1 MKKSEYLGWQ
11 EVFRFSLEQGMKA
24 GAYKGFLIIMA
35 VVLIL
40 SQPVMA
46 FINNRD
52 KEEDAYHCEVT
63 EFTIYDEVGLPID
76 YTKALNGEG
85 FEDVKINVTPNMS
98 FDDHV
103 KLLEEKSKDK
113 EGEKSK
119 ELILHMVYEEA
130 GYFNLTF
137 VKASNAAIKD
147 DDSQKLVDTFKEYFD
162 KERINAIQVTQ
173 EQMDFLNR
181 PVDTKFEFVTETGE
195 VVPEKEGNEAISME
209 EYMMILFGIT
219 GVTMVINL
227 CGGSIANSIVTE
239 KATRVV
245 EYLMINIR
253 PMALIIGKILSSL
266 LMVLI
271 QFAVMFIS
279 YAISGLLKTAL
290 FGEEVVT
297 STSTGAMEGDIEVSA
312 ILNLLSGISIPE
324 IIVAIVVI
332 LCGIMFFCILAGLA
346 GASVS
351 KQEELAE
358 GMKTYNM
365 LGITGSY
372 LAIAVCIVMLTGG
385 DNQLFINICSLI
397 PIATPFVVPVC
408 VLLDKIPMSI
418 ALIGLGILLVATGF
432 LFSFTAKVYESMIF
446 YNGKVLKLKDI
457 LQIAK
462 VRKQG
467 EGKGEKSHE

>member
-1 MKKSEYLGWQ
+1 MKKSEYIGWQ
-11 EVFRFSLEQGMKA
+11 EVFRFTLIQGMKA
-24 GAYKGFLIIMA
+24 STYKSFLIIMA
-35 VVLIL
+35 VILIL
-40 SQPVMA
+40 SQPVIA
-46 FINNRD
+46 FFNNRD
-52 KEEDAYHCEVT
+52 KEEEAYHCEVT

-76 YTKALNGEG
+76 YTKALSDEG
-85 FEDVKINVTPNMS
+85 FEDVKINVTPTMS

-119 ELILHMVYEEA
+119 ELIVHMVYEEA

-147 DDSQKLVDTFKEYFD
+147 EDSQKLVDTFKTYFD
-162 KERINAIQVTQ
+162 EERINAIQVTQ
-173 EQMDFLNR
+173 EQMDFLNK

-209 EYMMILFGIT
+209 EYMLILFGIT
-219 GVTMVINL
+219 GVTMVISL
-227 CGGSIANSIVTE
+227 SGGNIANSIVTE
-239 KATRVV
+239 KSTRVV

-253 PMALIIGKILSSL
+253 PMALIVGKILASL
-266 LMVLI
+266 LLVLI
-271 QFAVMFIS
+271 QFAVMGIS
-279 YAISGLLKTAL
+279 YVISGLLKMAL
-290 FGEEVVT
+290 FGEEVGT
-297 STSTGAMEGDIEVSA
+297 SVSTGTVDGDVEVSA
-312 ILNLLSGISIPE
+312 ILNLLSGISIVE
-324 IIVAIVVI
+324 IIVAIAVI
-332 LCGIMFFCILAGLA
+332 LCGVMFFCILAGLA

-365 LGITGSY
+365 LSIVGSY
-372 LAIAVCIVMLTGG
+372 LAIGVCIVMLTGG

-397 PIATPFVVPVC
+397 PISTPFVVPVC

-418 ALIGLGILLVATGF
+418 ALIGLGILLVATGL

-462 VRKQG
+462 TRKQV
-467 EGKGEKSHE
+467 ERKEVKSHE

>member
-24 GAYKGFLIIMA
+24 KAYKGFLIIMA

-52 KEEDAYHCEVT
+52 KEEEAYHCEVT

-76 YTKALNGEG
+76 YTKVLSVEG
-85 FEDVKINVTPNMS
+85 FEDVKINVAPTMS
-98 FDDHV
+98 FDEHV

-119 ELILHMVYEEA
+119 ELIVHMVYEEA

-137 VKASNAAIKD
+137 VKASNAAIED
-147 DDSQKLVDTFKEYFD
+147 EDSQKLVDTFKTYFD
-162 KERINAIQVTQ
+162 EERINAIQVTQ
-173 EQMDFLNR
+173 EQLDFLNR
-181 PVDTKFEFVTETGE
+181 SVDTKFEFVTETGE
-195 VVPEKEGNEAISME
+195 VIPEKEVNEAITME
-209 EYMMILFGIT
+209 EYMLIMFGIL
-219 GVTMVINL
+219 GITMIITL
-227 CGGSIANSIVTE
+227 SGSNIANSIVTE
-239 KATRVV
+239 KSTRVV

-253 PMALIIGKILSSL
+253 PMALIVGKILASL
-266 LMVLI
+266 LLVLI
-271 QFAVMFIS
+271 QFAVMGIS
-279 YAISGLLKTAL
+279 YVISGLLKMTL
-290 FGEEVVT
+290 FGEEIGT
-297 STSTGAMEGDIEVSA
+297 SVNAGTVGSDVEVSA
-312 ILNLLSGISIPE
+312 ILKLLSGISIAE
-324 IIVAIVVI
+324 IVVAVVVI
-332 LCGIMFFCILAGLA
+332 LCGVMFFCILAGLA

-351 KQEELAE
+351 KPEELAE
-358 GMKTYNM
+358 GMKIFNM
-365 LGITGSY
+365 LGIVGSY
-372 LAIAVCIVMLTGG
+372 IALGVCLMMSAGG
-385 DNQLFINICSLI
+385 ANQLFINICGLF
-397 PIATPFVVPVC
+397 PISAPFVVPVC

-418 ALIGLGILLVATGF
+418 ALISMGILLVATGF

-462 VRKQG
+462 TRKQV
-467 EGKGEKSHE
+467 ERKGEKSHE

>member
-11 EVFRFSLEQGMKA
+11 EVFRFSLVQGMKA
-24 GAYKGFLIIMA
+24 GAYKSFLIIMA
-35 VVLIL
+35 VVLLL

-46 FINNRD
+46 FINSRD
-52 KEEDAYHCEVT
+52 KEEEAYHCEVT
-63 EFTIYDEVGLPID
+63 DFTVYDEVGLPID
-76 YTKALNGEG
+76 YTKALSGEG
-85 FEDVKINVTPNMS
+85 FEDVKINVAPTMS
-98 FDDHV
+98 FEDHV

-113 EGEKSK
+113 ESEKSK
-119 ELILHMVYEEA
+119 ELIVHMVYEEA

-147 DDSQKLVDTFKEYFD
+147 EDSQKLVDTFKTYFD
-162 KERINAIQVTQ
+162 EKRINAIQVTP

-181 PVDTKFEFVTETGE
+181 PVDIKFEFVTETGE
-195 VVPEKEGNEAISME
+195 VIPEKEGNEAISME
-209 EYMMILFGIT
+209 EYMLILFGIT
-219 GVTMVINL
+219 GVTMIISL
-227 CGGSIANSIVTE
+227 SGGNIANSIVTE
-239 KATRVV
+239 KTTRVV
-245 EYLMINIR
+245 EYLMINVR
-253 PMALIIGKILSSL
+253 PMALIIGKILAAL
-266 LMVLI
+266 LMVLV
-271 QFAVMFIS
+271 QFAVMGIS
-279 YAISGLLKTAL
+279 YVISGLLKTAL
-290 FGEEVVT
+290 FGEEVGT
-297 STSTGAMEGDIEVSA
+297 SVSTGAAGSDVEVSA
-312 ILNLLSGISIPE
+312 ILKLLSGISIAE
-324 IIVAIVVI
+324 IVVAVVVI
-332 LCGIMFFCILAGLA
+332 LCGVMFFCILAGLA

-365 LGITGSY
+365 LSIVGSY
-372 LAIAVCIVMLTGG
+372 IAIGVCIMMLSGG

-397 PIATPFVVPVC
+397 PVATPFVVPVC

-462 VRKQG
+462 TRKQV
-467 EGKGEKSHE
+467 ERKEVKSHE